1 MARSFALRPRS
12 EQRCRSVPT
21 HGESEAP
28 THGSRALAL
37 LLCAAAFRGVSMLTP
52 RKAAHLT
59 GEDIQATLYAC
70 LTSGQVIQ
78 VSGHE
83 EKGGAWDAQGTGLA
97 PSFASLSMHHHR
109 LLGE

>member
-1 MARSFALRPRS
+1 
-12 EQRCRSVPT
+12 
-21 HGESEAP
+21 
-28 THGSRALAL
+28 
-37 LLCAAAFRGVSMLTP
+37 MLTP

-83 EKGGAWDAQGTGLA
+83 EKGGAWDAQGTGHRAQGTGHRARAILRFFIYA
-97 PSFASLSMHHHR
+97 PSPSAGRMLHMSDRIGL
-109 LLGE
+109 